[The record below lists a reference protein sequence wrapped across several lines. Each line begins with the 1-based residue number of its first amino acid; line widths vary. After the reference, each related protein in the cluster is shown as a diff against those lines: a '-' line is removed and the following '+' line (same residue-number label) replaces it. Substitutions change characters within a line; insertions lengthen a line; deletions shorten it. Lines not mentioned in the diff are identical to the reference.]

1 MSNEHVDVLVVGAG
15 ISGVSAAH
23 HLQTQCPDKSFLILE
38 GRDTIGGTWDL
49 FKYPGI
55 RSDSDMYTLGFSFRP
70 WRDPKAIADG
80 PSIMSYL
87 RGAVEDGGLQ
97 DKIRFGRKV
106 VKAQWSS
113 QEARWELTVLNTQ
126 NKQEETL
133 TCGFV
138 HMCTGYYNY
147 EQGHRPAFPGEKNF
161 KGPVI
166 HPQFWPEDLNYDN
179 KKVVIIGSGA
189 TAVTLV
195 PAMAEK
201 AAKVIMLQRSPTY
214 IVSMPAE
221 NALANWARRNLPA
234 KLAYGLTRWRNVL
247 FSRLMFWY
255 CRRFPERAKKL
266 LLKGVRAEL
275 PSGFDIE
282 KHLTPHYNVWDQRVC
297 LAPDGDFFTA
307 LRAGKADIV
316 TDHIESFTKR
326 GVKVASGAEIEADI
340 IVSATGLDLQF
351 FGGVDIQV
359 DNKAVLAKDTMTYKG
374 MMFSGV
380 PNFALSSGYTNASWT
395 LKCDLTSAYV
405 CRLLNHMERK
415 GYTQARPELDWANIE
430 VAPLLDFTS
439 GYVVR
444 KLEELPKQ
452 GTVTPWRLHQ
462 NYLLDIMM
470 LRMGRVTDG
479 MAFSGTQKSA

>member
-1 MSNEHVDVLVVGAG
+1 MSSEHVDVLVVGAG
-15 ISGVSAAH
+15 ISGISAAH

-38 GRDTIGGTWDL
+38 GRDSIGGTWDL

-87 RGAVEDGGLQ
+87 RGAVEDDGLH

-106 VKAQWSS
+106 VKALWSS
-113 QEARWELTVLNTQ
+113 QEAQWELTVLNTRSQ
-126 NKQEETL
+126 QEETL

-166 HPQFWPEDLNYDN
+166 HPQFWPEDLDYEN
-179 KKVVIIGSGA
+179 KKIIVIGSGA

-201 AAKVIMLQRSPTY
+201 AAKVTMLQRSPTY

-405 CRLLNHMERK
+405 CRLLNHMDRK
-415 GYTQARPELDWANIE
+415 GYTQARPELDWADME

>member
-1 MSNEHVDVLVVGAG
+1 MSNEHVDVLVIGAG
-15 ISGVSAAH
+15 ISGISAAH

-38 GRDTIGGTWDL
+38 GRDSIGGTWDL

-87 RGAVEDGGLQ
+87 HGAVEDDGLH
-97 DKIRFGRKV
+97 DKIRFSRKV
-106 VKAQWSS
+106 VNAQWSS
-113 QEARWELTVLNTQ
+113 QAAQWTLTVLNTQ
-126 NKQEETL
+126 SQSEEVF
-133 TCGFV
+133 TCNFV

-166 HPQFWPEDLNYDN
+166 HPQFWPEDLDYEN
-179 KKVVIIGSGA
+179 KNVVVIGSGA

-201 AAKVIMLQRSPTY
+201 AAKVTMLQRSPTY

-221 NALANWARRNLPA
+221 NTLANWARRNLPA

-247 FSRLMFWY
+247 LNRIMFWY
-255 CRRFPERAKKL
+255 CRRYPDKAKKL

-275 PSGFDIE
+275 PKGFDIE

-297 LAPDGDFFTA
+297 LAPDGDFFAA
-307 LRAGKADIV
+307 LRAGTADIV
-316 TDHIESFTKR
+316 TDHIECFTKR
-326 GVKVASGAEIEADI
+326 GVKVKSGAEIDADI
-340 IVSATGLDLQF
+340 IVSATGLDLKF

-359 DNKAVLAKDTMTYKG
+359 DNKPVLAKDTMTYKG

-380 PNFALSSGYTNASWT
+380 PNLALSSGYTNASWT

-405 CRLLNHMERK
+405 CRLLNHMDKK
-415 GYTQARPELDWANIE
+415 GFTQARPELDWADME

-444 KLEELPKQ
+444 KLDELPKQ

-479 MAFSGTQKSA
+479 IAFSRADKSA

>member
-1 MSNEHVDVLVVGAG
+1 MSSEHVDVLVVGAG
-15 ISGVSAAH
+15 ISGISAAH
-23 HLQTQCPDKSFLILE
+23 HLQTQCPEKSFLILE
-38 GRDTIGGTWDL
+38 GRDSIGGTWDL

-87 RGAVEDGGLQ
+87 HGAVEDDGLH

-106 VKAQWSS
+106 VKARWSS
-113 QEARWELTVLNTQ
+113 QEAQWELTVLNTQ
-126 NKQEETL
+126 NQQEETL

-166 HPQFWPEDLNYDN
+166 HPQFWPEDLDYNN
-179 KKVVIIGSGA
+179 KKVVVIGSGA

-201 AAKVIMLQRSPTY
+201 AAKVTMLQRSPTY

-247 FSRLMFWY
+247 LNRLMFWY
-255 CRRFPERAKKL
+255 CRRFPEQAKKL

-275 PSGFDIE
+275 PYGFDIE

-307 LRAGKADIV
+307 LRASKADIV
-316 TDHIESFTKR
+316 TDQIESFTKR

-405 CRLLNHMERK
+405 CRLLNHMDKK
-415 GYTQARPELDWANIE
+415 GYTQARPELDWADME

-444 KLEELPKQ
+444 KLDELPKQ

>member
-1 MSNEHVDVLVVGAG
+1 MSNEHVDVMVIGAG

-23 HLQTQCPDKSFLILE
+23 HLQTQCPEKSFLILE
-38 GRDTIGGTWDL
+38 GRDSIGGTWDL

-113 QEARWELTVLNTQ
+113 QEAQWELTVLNTQ

-166 HPQFWPEDLNYDN
+166 HPQFWPEDLDYDN
-179 KKVVIIGSGA
+179 KKVVVIGSGA

-201 AAKVIMLQRSPTY
+201 AAKVTMLQRSPTY

-247 FSRLMFWY
+247 FGRLMFWY

-405 CRLLNHMERK
+405 CRLLNHMDKK
-415 GYTQARPELDWANIE
+415 GYTQARPELDWADME

-444 KLEELPKQ
+444 KLDELPKQ

>member
-1 MSNEHVDVLVVGAG
+1 MSSEHVDVLVVGAG
-15 ISGVSAAH
+15 ISGISAAH
-23 HLQTQCPDKSFLILE
+23 HLQTQCPEKSFLILE
-38 GRDTIGGTWDL
+38 GRDSIGGTWDL

-87 RGAVEDGGLQ
+87 HGAVEDDGLY

-106 VKAQWSS
+106 VKARWSS
-113 QEARWELTVLNTQ
+113 QEAQWELTVLNTQ
-126 NKQEETL
+126 NQQEETL

-166 HPQFWPEDLNYDN
+166 HPQFWPEDLDYDN
-179 KKVVIIGSGA
+179 KKVVVIGSGA

-201 AAKVIMLQRSPTY
+201 AAKVTMLQRSPTY

-405 CRLLNHMERK
+405 CRLLNHMDKK
-415 GYTQARPELDWANIE
+415 GYTQARPELDWADME

-444 KLEELPKQ
+444 KLDELPKQ

>member
-1 MSNEHVDVLVVGAG
+1 MSNEHVDVMVIGAG

-23 HLQTQCPDKSFLILE
+23 HLQTQCPEKSFLILE
-38 GRDTIGGTWDL
+38 GRDSIGGTWDL

-97 DKIRFGRKV
+97 DKILFGRKV

-126 NKQEETL
+126 NKEEETL

-179 KKVVIIGSGA
+179 KKVVVIGSGA

-201 AAKVIMLQRSPTY
+201 AAKVTMLQRSPTY

-247 FSRLMFWY
+247 VNRLMFWY
-255 CRRFPERAKKL
+255 CRRFPEKAKKL

-316 TDHIESFTKR
+316 TDRIESFTKR

-351 FGGVDIQV
+351 FGGVDIHV
-359 DNKAVLAKDTMTYKG
+359 DNKVVLAKDTMTYKG

-405 CRLLNHMERK
+405 CRLLNHMDRK
-415 GYTQARPELDWANIE
+415 GYTQARPELDWANME

-444 KLEELPKQ
+444 KLDELPKQ

>member
-23 HLQTQCPDKSFLILE
+23 HLQTQCPEKSFLILE
-38 GRDTIGGTWDL
+38 GRDSIGGTWDL

-166 HPQFWPEDLNYDN
+166 HPQFWPEDLDYDN
-179 KKVVIIGSGA
+179 KKVVVIGSGA

-201 AAKVIMLQRSPTY
+201 AAKVTMLQRSPTY

-247 FSRLMFWY
+247 VNRLMFWY
-255 CRRFPERAKKL
+255 CRRFPEKAKKL

-316 TDHIESFTKR
+316 TDRIESFTKR

-351 FGGVDIQV
+351 FGGVNIQV

-405 CRLLNHMERK
+405 CRLLNHMDRK
-415 GYTQARPELDWANIE
+415 GYTEARPELDWAKME

-444 KLEELPKQ
+444 KLDELPKQ

>member
-1 MSNEHVDVLVVGAG
+1 MSNEHVDVLVIGAG
-15 ISGVSAAH
+15 ISGISAAH

-38 GRDTIGGTWDL
+38 GRDSIGGTWDL

-87 RGAVEDGGLQ
+87 DGAVEDDGLH
-97 DKIRFGRKV
+97 DKIRFSRKV
-106 VKAQWSS
+106 VNAQWSS
-113 QEARWELTVLNTQ
+113 QAAQWTLTVLNTQ
-126 NKQEETL
+126 SQSEEVF
-133 TCGFV
+133 TCNFV

-166 HPQFWPEDLNYDN
+166 HPQFWPEDLDYEN
-179 KKVVIIGSGA
+179 KNVVVIGSGA

-201 AAKVIMLQRSPTY
+201 AAKVTMLQRSPTY

-221 NALANWARRNLPA
+221 NTLANWARRNLPA

-247 FSRLMFWY
+247 LNRIMFWY
-255 CRRFPERAKKL
+255 CRRYPDKAKKL

-275 PSGFDIE
+275 PKGFDIE

-297 LAPDGDFFTA
+297 LAPDGDFFAA
-307 LRAGKADIV
+307 LRAGTADIV
-316 TDHIESFTKR
+316 TDHIECFTKR
-326 GVKVASGAEIEADI
+326 GVKVKSGAEIDADI
-340 IVSATGLDLQF
+340 IVSATGLDLKF

-359 DNKAVLAKDTMTYKG
+359 DNKPVLAKDTMTYKG

-380 PNFALSSGYTNASWT
+380 PNLALSSGYTNASWT

-405 CRLLNHMERK
+405 CRLLNHMDKK
-415 GYTQARPELDWANIE
+415 GYTQARPELDWADME

-444 KLEELPKQ
+444 KLDELPKQ

-479 MAFSGTQKSA
+479 IAFSRADKSA